1 MADRSAAEK
10 TYRARAIAERA
21 LLTNQQIGTDLRQ
34 HSRLRIPIPFSC
46 SFSPIN
52 VPPWREGSSHG
63 LGVVFD
69 ISLNGL
75 KFMGET
81 LPPPGEQL
89 ALMVRLPHQQSPL
102 QVDVATVRWR
112 ASQTT
117 GLEFT
122 TLSESAAMRLRE
134 FLPPTSPERIGPM
147 SDLALIGEGGTGK
160 AVLGMRYLDPTK
172 PDCSVKSIGSRD
184 TIPEQVQPE
193 QNIEKAQED
202 VVVLQG
208 KRGKKSV
215 PLETAPKKSA
225 VEVRQPIY
233 RSHVSPL
240 IPWGMLLIALFVLYQ
255 AWWEPFDRPTP
266 QQPTQPTDSA
276 ALLTPQIPGQ
286 ITRGE
291 GARVDS
297 PQPRLIDFSQAPST
311 PINAIRAKPE
321 EGRDVQVEA
330 GLRKLS
336 IKSPAKTDPD
346 LRSSS
351 RLQLAKVPTLA
362 LQSNKQVVVA
372 NLSRM
377 SAGKT
382 MGVSPPAEID
392 PPRRVTPVSVKSS
405 VKTPLI
411 SAVEPRRQPRTRNT
425 SHFTVVFDGAENR
438 ETWMRMQAILEYAY
452 QEICQKFGYV
462 PDTPI
467 KVVLHMKQKFSGEM
481 GTPAWADTLFD
492 HASGTIHIPAGQA
505 LDDLAWFSRVV
516 RHEFVHALLH
526 ARMNTQLTVTP
537 TWLVEG
543 LALQL
548 AEDPW
553 SDLDEIRK
561 KHPPFIPLA
570 SLQGRWN
577 EIPADSLP
585 MAYVE
590 ADLATRILTERYGIY
605 RIRQVLNVVRT
616 GQSLDAAMQA
626 KLSLS
631 YDRFQQQW
639 AKALKVNLQRD
650 MS

>member
-1 MADRSAAEK
+1 MADRSATEK

-21 LLTNQQIGTDLRQ
+21 LLAHQQTGTDLRR
-34 HSRLRIPIPFSC
+34 HSRFRVPIPFPC
-46 SFSPIN
+46 SFLPIN
-52 VPPWREGSSHG
+52 LPTWWEGSSNG

-69 ISLNGL
+69 ISMKGL
-75 KFMGET
+75 KFMGKT
-81 LPPPGEQL
+81 LPTPGERL

-102 QVDVATVRWR
+102 KVDVATVRWS
-112 ASQTT
+112 ATQTI

-134 FLPPTSPERIGPM
+134 FLPPTSPDRTGQM
-147 SDLALIGEGGTGK
+147 NHLAQLDDGGRGK

-172 PDCSVKSIGSRD
+172 PDCSAKRLESRNA
-184 TIPEQVQPE
+184 TSEQVQPE

-202 VVVLQG
+202 LVVLQG
-208 KRGKKSV
+208 ERNMNSAPREAALKRN
-215 PLETAPKKSA
+215 A

-233 RSHVSPL
+233 HFHVSPL
-240 IPWGMLLIALFVLYQ
+240 VRWGMLLIAIFVLYQ
-255 AWWEPFDRPTP
+255 AWWKPSDRPTP
-266 QQPTQPTDSA
+266 RQPTHPTDSA
-276 ALLTPQIPGQ
+276 ALSMPQIPGQ
-286 ITRGE
+286 TTRGE
-291 GARVDS
+291 GTGADS
-297 PQPRLIDFSQAPST
+297 PQPRLVELGQAPST
-311 PINAIRAKPE
+311 ASDPIRAEVEK
-321 EGRDVQVEA
+321 GHDVQVKA

-336 IKSPAKTDPD
+336 SKSPAKTDPD

-351 RLQLAKVPTLA
+351 RLQLAKTPIPTL
-362 LQSNKQVVVA
+362 QDKKQVVVA
-372 NLSRM
+372 NLARM
-377 SAGKT
+377 SAGKKIEAP
-382 MGVSPPAEID
+382 PPAEID
-392 PPRRVTPVSVKSS
+392 PLQRVTPVSVDSS
-405 VKTPLI
+405 VEGPLTP
-411 SAVEPRRQPRTRNT
+411 AVEPRRQPRTRNT
-425 SHFTVVFDGAENR
+425 SHFTVVFDGAKNR

-481 GTPAWADTLFD
+481 GTPAWADTLYD

-526 ARMNTQLTVTP
+526 ARMNTQLTGTP

-585 MAYVE
+585 MSYVE
-590 ADLATRILTERYGIY
+590 ADLATRILTERYGID

-639 AKALKVNLQRD
+639 AKALKDNLQRD

>member
-1 MADRSAAEK
+1 
-10 TYRARAIAERA
+10 
-21 LLTNQQIGTDLRQ
+21 
-34 HSRLRIPIPFSC
+34 
-46 SFSPIN
+46 
-52 VPPWREGSSHG
+52 
-63 LGVVFD
+63 VFD
-69 ISLNGL
+69 ISLKGL

-89 ALMVRLPHQQSPL
+89 VLMVRLPHQQSPL

-112 ASQTT
+112 VSQTI

-134 FLPPTSPERIGPM
+134 FLPPTSPERTGPM
-147 SDLALIGEGGTGK
+147 SNLTQIGEGGTGK
-160 AVLGMRYLDPTK
+160 TVLGMRYLDPTK
-172 PDCSVKSIGSRD
+172 PECSVKSLGSRD

-193 QNIEKAQED
+193 HNIEKAQED
-202 VVVLQG
+202 LVVLQG
-208 KRGKKSV
+208 ERGKKSV

-225 VEVRQPIY
+225 IEVRQPIY

-240 IPWGMLLIALFVLYQ
+240 VLWGIPLIALFVLYQ
-255 AWWEPFDRPTP
+255 AWWEPSDRPTP

-286 ITRGE
+286 ITRRE
-291 GARVDS
+291 GAGVDIS
-297 PQPRLIDFSQAPST
+297 QPRLIDFDQAPST
-311 PINAIRAKPE
+311 PVNAIRAEPE
-321 EGRDVQVEA
+321 EKRDVQVEA

-336 IKSPAKTDPD
+336 KKSPAKTDPD

-351 RLQLAKVPTLA
+351 RIQLAKVP
-362 LQSNKQVVVA
+362 
-372 NLSRM
+372 
-377 SAGKT
+377 G
-382 MGVSPPAEID
+382 
-392 PPRRVTPVSVKSS
+392 VTPVSVKSS

-411 SAVEPRRQPRTRNT
+411 PAVEPRRQPRTRNT
-425 SHFTVVFDGAENR
+425 SHFTVVFDGTADR

-526 ARMNTQLTVTP
+526 ARMNPQLTVTP
-537 TWLVEG
+537 TWLEEG

-553 SDLDEIRK
+553 SDLDEMRK

-590 ADLATRILTERYGIY
+590 ADLATRILTERYGIS
-605 RIRQVLNVVRT
+605 RIQQVLNVVRT

-639 AKALKVNLQRD
+639 AKALKDNLQRE

>member
-1 MADRSAAEK
+1 MSDRSAAEK

-21 LLTNQQIGTDLRQ
+21 LLAQQQIGTDLRQ

-52 VPPWREGSSHG
+52 VPPWWEGSSNG

-112 ASQTT
+112 VSQTI

-134 FLPPTSPERIGPM
+134 FLPPTSPERTGPM
-147 SDLALIGEGGTGK
+147 SNLTQIGEGGTGK
-160 AVLGMRYLDPTK
+160 IVLGMRYLDPTK
-172 PDCSVKSIGSRD
+172 PECSVKSLGSRD

-193 QNIEKAQED
+193 HNIEKAQED
-202 VVVLQG
+202 LAALQG

-215 PLETAPKKSA
+215 PLKTASKKSA
-225 VEVRQPIY
+225 VEVRRPID

-240 IPWGMLLIALFVLYQ
+240 VPWGMLLIALFVLYQ
-255 AWWEPFDRPTP
+255 AWWEPSDRPTP

-276 ALLTPQIPGQ
+276 ALSMPRIPGQ

-291 GARVDS
+291 GAGMDS
-297 PQPRLIDFSQAPST
+297 PQPLLIDFGQAPST
-311 PINAIRAKPE
+311 PVTAIRAEPE
-321 EGRDVQVEA
+321 GGRDVQVKV

-336 IKSPAKTDPD
+336 SKSPAKTDPD
-346 LRSSS
+346 LRSSP
-351 RLQLAKVPTLA
+351 RIQLAKVP
-362 LQSNKQVVVA
+362 S
-372 NLSRM
+372 
-377 SAGKT
+377 
-382 MGVSPPAEID
+382 
-392 PPRRVTPVSVKSS
+392 VTPVSVKSS

-411 SAVEPRRQPRTRNT
+411 PAVEPRRQPRTRNT
-425 SHFTVVFDGAENR
+425 SHFTVVFDGTADQ

-467 KVVLHMKQKFSGEM
+467 KVVLHMKQKFSEEM

-553 SDLDEIRK
+553 SDLDGMRK

-577 EIPADSLP
+577 EIPADSLS

-605 RIRQVLNVVRT
+605 RIQQVLNVVRK

>member
-1 MADRSAAEK
+1 
-10 TYRARAIAERA
+10 
-21 LLTNQQIGTDLRQ
+21 
-34 HSRLRIPIPFSC
+34 
-46 SFSPIN
+46 
-52 VPPWREGSSHG
+52 
-63 LGVVFD
+63 
-69 ISLNGL
+69 
-75 KFMGET
+75 
-81 LPPPGEQL
+81 
-89 ALMVRLPHQQSPL
+89 
-102 QVDVATVRWR
+102 
-112 ASQTT
+112 
-117 GLEFT
+117 
-122 TLSESAAMRLRE
+122 
-134 FLPPTSPERIGPM
+134 M

>member
-1 MADRSAAEK
+1 M
-10 TYRARAIAERA
+10 
-21 LLTNQQIGTDLRQ
+21 
-34 HSRLRIPIPFSC
+34 
-46 SFSPIN
+46 
-52 VPPWREGSSHG
+52 
-63 LGVVFD
+63 FD

-112 ASQTT
+112 ASQTI

-134 FLPPTSPERIGPM
+134 FLPPTSPERTGPM
-147 SDLALIGEGGTGK
+147 SNLAQIGEDGMGK
-160 AVLGMRYLDPTK
+160 AVLGMCYLDPTK
-172 PDCSVKSIGSRD
+172 PGCSVKSIGSRD
-184 TIPEQVQPE
+184 TIPEQVRPE
-193 QNIEKAQED
+193 HNIEKAQED
-202 VVVLQG
+202 LVVLQG
-208 KRGKKSV
+208 ERGKKSV
-215 PLETAPKKSA
+215 PLETAQKKSA
-225 VEVRQPIY
+225 IDVRQPIY

-240 IPWGMLLIALFVLYQ
+240 VPWGMLLIALFVLYQ
-255 AWWEPFDRPTP
+255 AWWEPSDRPTP

-291 GARVDS
+291 GAGVDIS
-297 PQPRLIDFSQAPST
+297 QPRLIDFGQAPST
-311 PINAIRAKPE
+311 PVTAIRAEPE

-336 IKSPAKTDPD
+336 KKSPAKTDPD

-351 RLQLAKVPTLA
+351 RIQLAKVPMPA
-362 LQSNKQVVVA
+362 LQDNNQVIVA

-382 MGVSPPAEID
+382 MGVSPPAEIY

-411 SAVEPRRQPRTRNT
+411 PAVEPRRQPRTRNT
-425 SHFTVVFDGAENR
+425 SHFTVAFDGTEDR

-553 SDLDEIRK
+553 SDLDEMRK

-570 SLQGRWN
+570 SLQGQWN

-605 RIRQVLNVVRT
+605 KIQQVLNVVRT

-639 AKALKVNLQRD
+639 AKALKVNLQRE

>member
-1 MADRSAAEK
+1 MSDRFAAEK
-10 TYRARAIAERA
+10 TYRARVIAERA
-21 LLTNQQIGTDLRQ
+21 LLAQQQIGTDLRQ

-52 VPPWREGSSHG
+52 VPPWWEGSSNG

-89 ALMVRLPHQQSPL
+89 TLMVRLPHQQSPL

-112 ASQTT
+112 VSQTI

-122 TLSESAAMRLRE
+122 TLSESAAKRLRE
-134 FLPPTSPERIGPM
+134 FLPPTSPEMP
-147 SDLALIGEGGTGK
+147 
-160 AVLGMRYLDPTK
+160 YLDPTK
-172 PDCSVKSIGSRD
+172 PECSVKSLGSRD

-193 QNIEKAQED
+193 HNIEKAQED
-202 VVVLQG
+202 LVVLQG
-208 KRGKKSV
+208 ERGKKSV

-225 VEVRQPIY
+225 IEVRQPIY
-233 RSHVSPL
+233 RSHVSL
-240 IPWGMLLIALFVLYQ
+240 LVLWGMPLIALFVLYQ
-255 AWWEPFDRPTP
+255 AWWEPSDRPTP

-291 GARVDS
+291 GARVDIS
-297 PQPRLIDFSQAPST
+297 QPRLIDFGQAPST
-311 PINAIRAKPE
+311 PVNAIRAEPE
-321 EGRDVQVEA
+321 EKRDVQVEA

-336 IKSPAKTDPD
+336 KKSPAKTDPD

-351 RLQLAKVPTLA
+351 QVQPAKVPLPA
-362 LQSNKQVVVA
+362 RQGLQPVVGADLFLVSSRNK
-372 NLSRM
+372 
-377 SAGKT
+377 
-382 MGVSPPAEID
+382 MGAAPPAEIG
-392 PPRRVTPVSVKSS
+392 PSQPSAPVPGLSS
-405 VKTPLI
+405 VKTTLTP
-411 SAVEPRRQPRTRNT
+411 AAKPNPQPRPRNT
-425 SHFTVVFDGAENR
+425 PHFSVRFDGTADR
-438 ETWMRMQAILEYAY
+438 ETWMRMQAILGYAY

-467 KVVLHMKQKFSGEM
+467 KVVLHMKQKFSEEM

-553 SDLDEIRK
+553 SDLDEMRK

-605 RIRQVLNVVRT
+605 RIQQVLNVVRT

-639 AKALKVNLQRD
+639 AKALKVNLQRE

>member
-1 MADRSAAEK
+1 
-10 TYRARAIAERA
+10 
-21 LLTNQQIGTDLRQ
+21 
-34 HSRLRIPIPFSC
+34 
-46 SFSPIN
+46 
-52 VPPWREGSSHG
+52 
-63 LGVVFD
+63 
-69 ISLNGL
+69 
-75 KFMGET
+75 
-81 LPPPGEQL
+81 
-89 ALMVRLPHQQSPL
+89 
-102 QVDVATVRWR
+102 
-112 ASQTT
+112 
-117 GLEFT
+117 
-122 TLSESAAMRLRE
+122 
-134 FLPPTSPERIGPM
+134 
-147 SDLALIGEGGTGK
+147 
-160 AVLGMRYLDPTK
+160 MRYLDPTK
-172 PDCSVKSIGSRD
+172 PECSVKNLGSRD
-184 TIPEQVQPE
+184 TIPERVQPE

-208 KRGKKSV
+208 ERGKKSV

-240 IPWGMLLIALFVLYQ
+240 VPWGMLLIALFVLYQ
-255 AWWEPFDRPTP
+255 AWWEPSDRPTP

-276 ALLTPQIPGQ
+276 ALSTPQIPSQ

-291 GARVDS
+291 GAGADS
-297 PQPRLIDFSQAPST
+297 PQPRLIDFGQAPST
-311 PINAIRAKPE
+311 PLNAIRAEPE

-336 IKSPAKTDPD
+336 KKALAKTDPN

-351 RLQLAKVPTLA
+351 RPQLAKIPMPA
-362 LQSNKQVVVA
+362 LQGKKQVVVA

-377 SAGKT
+377 SAGKK
-382 MGVSPPAEID
+382 MEASPPAEIE
-392 PPRRVTPVSVKSS
+392 PPQQLTPVSVNSS
-405 VKTPLI
+405 VKAPLT
-411 SAVEPRRQPRTRNT
+411 SAIEPRRQPRTRNT
-425 SHFTVVFDGAENR
+425 SHFTVVFDGTEDR

-452 QEICQKFGYV
+452 QEIGQKFGYV

-492 HASGTIHIPAGQA
+492 HASGTVHIPAGHA

-526 ARMNTQLTVTP
+526 ARMNTQLTATP

-543 LALQL
+543 LAIQL

-553 SDLDEIRK
+553 SGLDEIRK

-577 EIPADSLP
+577 KIPAGSLP

-590 ADLATRILTERYGIY
+590 ADLATRSLTERYGIY
-605 RIRQVLNVVRT
+605 GIRQVLNVVRD
-616 GQSLDAAMQA
+616 GQSLDASMQA

-631 YDRFQQQW
+631 YDKFQQQW
-639 AKALKVNLQRD
+639 AKALKVNLQPD

>member
-1 MADRSAAEK
+1 
-10 TYRARAIAERA
+10 
-21 LLTNQQIGTDLRQ
+21 
-34 HSRLRIPIPFSC
+34 
-46 SFSPIN
+46 
-52 VPPWREGSSHG
+52 
-63 LGVVFD
+63 VFD
-69 ISLNGL
+69 ISLKGL

-112 ASQTT
+112 VSQTI

-122 TLSESAAMRLRE
+122 TLSESAARRLRE
-134 FLPPTSPERIGPM
+134 FLPPTSPERTGPM
-147 SDLALIGEGGTGK
+147 SNLAQIGEGGTGK
-160 AVLGMRYLDPTK
+160 TVLGMRYLDPTK
-172 PDCSVKSIGSRD
+172 PECSVKSLGSRD
-184 TIPEQVQPE
+184 TIPEQAQPE
-193 QNIEKAQED
+193 HNIEKAQED
-202 VVVLQG
+202 LVVLQG
-208 KRGKKSV
+208 ERGKKSV
-215 PLETAPKKSA
+215 PLKTAPKKSA
-225 VEVRQPIY
+225 IEVRQPIY

-240 IPWGMLLIALFVLYQ
+240 VLWGMPLIALFVLYQ
-255 AWWEPFDRPTP
+255 AWWEPSDRPTP

-286 ITRGE
+286 ITRRE
-291 GARVDS
+291 GAGVDS
-297 PQPRLIDFSQAPST
+297 PQSLLIDFGQAPST
-311 PINAIRAKPE
+311 PVNAIRAEPE
-321 EGRDVQVEA
+321 EKRDVQVEA
-330 GLRKLS
+330 
-336 IKSPAKTDPD
+336 DPT

-351 RLQLAKVPTLA
+351 QIQLAKVPMPA
-362 LQSNKQVVVA
+362 LQDNKQVIVA

-392 PPRRVTPVSVKSS
+392 PPRRVTPVSVNSR
-405 VKTPLI
+405 VKAPLTP
-411 SAVEPRRQPRTRNT
+411 AVEPRRHPRTRNT
-425 SHFTVVFDGAENR
+425 SHFTVVFDGTADR

-526 ARMNTQLTVTP
+526 ARMNTQLAVTP
-537 TWLVEG
+537 TWLLEG

-553 SDLDEIRK
+553 SDLDEMRK

-605 RIRQVLNVVRT
+605 RIQQVLNVVRT

-639 AKALKVNLQRD
+639 AKALKVNLQRE